1 MAEGWLRH
9 FGGDRL
15 DAVSAGTKPKRVHP
29 LAIEVMAECGV
40 DISGHSSDQVRDY
53 ETDPFDLVVTVCD
66 RAKASCPVFP
76 RAMQMIHR
84 SFEDPDDPRLSD
96 DQLRPIFR
104 RVRDEIRD
112 WAYQFVQSRITSH
125 LPRSVLGQDYRI
137 DRTKNP
143 GLSEK
148 GGHDGS

>member
-9 FGGDRL
+9 LGGDRL
-15 DAVSAGTKPKRVHP
+15 DVVSAGTKPKCVHP

-53 ETDPFDLVVTVCD
+53 EIDPFHLVVTVCD

-76 RAMQMIHR
+76 RAAQMIHR
-84 SFEDPDDPRLSD
+84 SFEDPDDPHLSD

-112 WAYQFVQSRITSH
+112 WACQFVQSRVTSR
-125 LPRSVLGQDYRI
+125 LPRSVLGQDHRI
-137 DRTKNP
+137 DRMKNP

-148 GGHDGS
+148 GDHDGS